1 MKNSIKILLLENS
14 NVQAKTILQLLR
26 NGENNISVLIAENRK
41 SYIELL
47 NDNAIDIIIC
57 NHVLPEG
64 FNSLEA
70 MRIAKNIYPNIPC
83 ILLSGSINDDFA
95 IELLKEGF
103 DDYVSND
110 HLFFLPF
117 SIENVFLKYSYKS
130 EITKLESEI
139 KILQES
145 YNIIDDE
152 KKSMTQSIIFAERI
166 QSLTLPKID
175 LLLNNFK
182 EAFIYYK
189 PKDIVSGD
197 FYWFSANGDNV
208 VIVVADCTGHGV
220 SGSLLA
226 MLGSNFLNEIVENEN
241 NYDNPTD
248 ILIKLDANLCKVL
261 KQSVENNYQDGID
274 LALISINKKEKK
286 IRFCGCNGSLLY
298 IMNGQKKINIYKG
311 NSYLIG
317 GIDYYSINKK
327 FVTEEINY
335 ESGDVIY
342 MHTDGYVDQFGGDN
356 NKKFNKNVFYNLLCS
371 FQHLSLQ
378 YQCQLIEQRLLK
390 WKGCFPQTDDILVVG
405 IKL

>member
-152 KKSMTQSIIFAERI
+152 KKIIYPLIAVSKDDCAKLITGQAQRCASKFPVTHMGGKHYYALAGR
-166 QSLTLPKID
+166 KR
-175 LLLNNFK
+175 
-182 EAFIYYK
+182 FIY
-189 PKDIVSGD
+189 I
-197 FYWFSANGDNV
+197 A
-208 VIVVADCTGHGV
+208 
-220 SGSLLA
+220 
-226 MLGSNFLNEIVENEN
+226 
-241 NYDNPTD
+241 
-248 ILIKLDANLCKVL
+248 
-261 KQSVENNYQDGID
+261 
-274 LALISINKKEKK
+274 
-286 IRFCGCNGSLLY
+286 
-298 IMNGQKKINIYKG
+298 
-311 NSYLIG
+311 
-317 GIDYYSINKK
+317 
-327 FVTEEINY
+327 
-335 ESGDVIY
+335 
-342 MHTDGYVDQFGGDN
+342 
-356 NKKFNKNVFYNLLCS
+356 
-371 FQHLSLQ
+371 
-378 YQCQLIEQRLLK
+378 
-390 WKGCFPQTDDILVVG
+390 
-405 IKL
+405 